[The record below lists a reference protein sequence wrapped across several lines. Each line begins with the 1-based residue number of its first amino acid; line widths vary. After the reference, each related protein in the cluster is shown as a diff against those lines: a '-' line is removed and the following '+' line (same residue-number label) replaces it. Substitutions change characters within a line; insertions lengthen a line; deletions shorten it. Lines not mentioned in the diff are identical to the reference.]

1 MLQRT
6 CPVLVTAQA
15 EQVLQ
20 VSTLSSF
27 LYSMLQTLSLNV
39 KDSITAYVKLIKD
52 VSELNTLP
60 KSVKMMSKML
70 T

>member
-20 VSTLSSF
+20 VSSLSSF

-52 VSELNTLP
+52 VS
-60 KSVKMMSKML
+60 
-70 T
+70 